1 MNLKPELHVP
11 DIQEKRCKA
20 NVEDMVSVDQTKET
34 FVLSSLRTICIRF
47 IAVNIE
53 HVDSLVGF
61 PELVGK
67 ALFLEVEKGSH
78 LYLHKP
84 QCGVI
89 MQLFLDAY
97 HAAVLEHLTLRS
109 AHLLI
114 NQHLDF
120 WQRFTHLRILDLGG
134 CCLGDEHDMLSF
146 VGQLE
151 W

>member
-1 MNLKPELHVP
+1 M
-11 DIQEKRCKA
+11 QEKKCKA
-20 NVEDMVSVDQTKET
+20 NVEDVVPVVPTSPKET
-34 FVLSSLRTICIRF
+34 FMLFSLRTICISF

-67 ALFLEVEKGSH
+67 ALFLEVEKGGH
-78 LYLHKP
+78 LYLHNP
-84 QCGVI
+84 HCGVI

-97 HAAVLEHLTLRS
+97 HAAVLEHLTLGS

-134 CCLGDEHDMLSF
+134 CRLGDGHDMLSF